1 MLMRVFRAVL
11 LAFAIL
17 FAAIQLVPIA
27 RLNPP
32 EASNPQAP
40 ASIVRLLRRACYDC
54 HSNQT
59 RWPWYSFIAPASWL
73 VSRHVA
79 EARRRL
85 NFSEWDAYA
94 SDPDT
99 ASHKLAQIAD
109 QVASGKMAPW
119 YYRAMH
125 PGARL
130 NVAQRQALIRW
141 AQASAA
147 AMRSSD

>member
-1 MLMRVFRAVL
+1 MLKVALVSFAVL
-11 LAFAIL
+11 C
-17 FAAIQLVPIA
+17 AAIQLIPVS
-27 RLNPP
+27 RSNPP
-32 EASNPQAP
+32 AARNPEAPTA
-40 ASIVRLLRRACYDC
+40 IVRLLTRACYDC

-85 NFSEWDAYA
+85 NFSEWGAYA

-99 ASHKLAQIAD
+99 ASHKLAEIAD

-125 PGARL
+125 RDAWL
-130 NVAQRQALIRW
+130 NPAERQALIRW
-141 AQASAA
+141 ARASSA
-147 AMRSSD
+147 AMRSSQ

>member
-1 MLMRVFRAVL
+1 MRAAKAAMVASTIL
-11 LAFAIL
+11 L
-17 FAAIQLVPIA
+17 AAIQLIPVP
-27 RLNPP
+27 RSNPP
-32 EASNPQAP
+32 EAGNPDGP
-40 ASIVRLLRRACYDC
+40 AAIVGLLKRACYDC

-85 NFSEWDAYA
+85 NFSEWEAYA

-99 ASHKLAQIAD
+99 ASHKLAEIAD

-119 YYRAMH
+119 YYRTMH
-125 PGARL
+125 RDARISP
-130 NVAQRQALIRW
+130 AERRALVRW
-141 AQASAA
+141 ARVSSA
-147 AMRSSD
+147 AMRSAD

>member
-1 MLMRVFRAVL
+1 MRLARAASVC
-11 LAFAIL
+11 AII
-17 FAAIQLVPIA
+17 FAAVQLIPVS
-27 RLNPP
+27 RSNPP
-32 EASNPQAP
+32 DASNLYAP
-40 ASIVRLLRRACYDC
+40 AGIAGLLKRACNDC

-59 RWPWYSFIAPASWL
+59 RWPWYSFIAPVSWV

-85 NFSEWDAYA
+85 NFSEWEAYT

-119 YYRAMH
+119 YYRVMH
-125 PGARL
+125 RDARL
-130 NVAQRQALIRW
+130 NPAQRQELIRW
-141 AQASAA
+141 
-147 AMRSSD
+147 